1 MAGVSLTGFE
11 IKRFPEIVTD
21 LKTDARTVFQDLVP
35 AGDSVDTGDSSTIG
49 RFIALYS
56 PQFSDLWELAQQ
68 VYSAF
73 DPNSASGIAL
83 DNLVALNGT
92 VRHVASPTAVDV
104 VAWGDNGVSIPP
116 GTELR
121 AVNGDNYTI
130 PADFHFST
138 EENIGFIVTLTTVV
152 EGQEYTL
159 AITRGSTTTTI
170 SYEALPGDTV
180 DDVLSYFYS
189 EISPSPLFISSY
201 GSGALRIES
210 ESIYVPLIVFT
221 NLEPTKIKVKVDAV
235 NQVNGDLP
243 LSANTLTQISTPILG
258 WDSVNNP
265 FAGVPGGD
273 EETDEDLRIRFSLNK
288 YISAVNINESL
299 YSALIN
305 ISGVQEVRIVE
316 NNTDTYDP
324 VFDLP
329 GHSFKP
335 IVLGGDV
342 DAIGAAVWLN
352 QPLGIGSEGNTS
364 VEVLDSQNFPHEIKF
379 ERPTSV
385 PIYITMEIE
394 STNGSLIGGVEA
406 SIKASL
412 IKYFSNMRL
421 GEEVVYSRLFTPINE
436 TAGFQINS
444 LTIGDDP
451 LVMGTS
457 NITLEYNQY
466 ATIDSA
472 DIDITVV

>member
-21 LKTDARTVFQDLVP
+21 LKTDAKTVFQDLVP
-35 AGDSVDTGDSSTIG
+35 AGDSVDTGDSSTLG

-68 VYSAF
+68 VYAAF
-73 DPNSASGIAL
+73 DPNSATGIAL
-83 DNLVALNGT
+83 DNVVALNGT
-92 VRHVASPTAVDV
+92 VRYVASPTSVDV
-104 VAWGDNGVSIPP
+104 VAWGDNGVSVPP
-116 GTELR
+116 GAELR
-121 AVNGDNYTI
+121 AMNGDNYSVSTDFTFTI
-130 PADFHFST
+130 
-138 EENIGFIVTLTTVV
+138 EENVGFILTLPVVV

-159 AITRGSTTTTI
+159 SITRGNTTTSLAYTA
-170 SYEALPGDTV
+170 EAGDTA
-180 DDVLSYFYS
+180 DDVLAYFYAQ
-189 EISPSPLFISSY
+189 IAPNPLFISSY
-201 GSGALRIES
+201 GSGVLRVES
-210 ESIYVPLIVFT
+210 ESIYVPMVVFT
-221 NLEPTKIKVKVDAV
+221 NLQPTKIKLKLDAF
-235 NQVNGDLP
+235 NQVNGNLP
-243 LSANTLTQISTPILG
+243 LSANTLTQISTPVLG

-273 EETDEDLRIRFSLNK
+273 EETDEQLRIRFSLNK

-305 ISGVQEVRIVE
+305 IAGVQEVRIVE
-316 NNTDTYDP
+316 NNTDTYDA
-324 VFDLP
+324 VYDLP

-364 VEVLDSQNFPHEIKF
+364 VEVVDSQSFPHEIKF
-379 ERPTSV
+379 ERPTAV
-385 PIYITMEIE
+385 PIYIDLEIE
-394 STNGSLIGGVEA
+394 STGNLAAGADI

-412 IKYFSNMRL
+412 VNYFSAMRL

-436 TAGFQINS
+436 TPGFQVNS
-444 LTIGDDP
+444 LTIGTDP
-451 LVMGTS
+451 MALGMT
-457 NITLEYNQY
+457 NIELAYNEY
-466 ATIDSA
+466 ATIDTA
-472 DIDITVV
+472 NINITIV

>member
-21 LKTDARTVFQDLVP
+21 LKTEALTVFQDLVP
-35 AGDSVDTGDSSTIG
+35 VGDSVDTGDSSTLG

-68 VYSAF
+68 VYAAF
-73 DPNSASGIAL
+73 DPNSATGIAL

-104 VAWGDNGVSIPP
+104 VAWGDDGVSIPP

-130 PADFHFST
+130 PLDFHFSI
-138 EENIGFIVTLTTVV
+138 EENIGFVLTLPSVV
-152 EGQEYTL
+152 VGQEYTL
-159 AITRGSTTTTI
+159 AITRGTTTTTL
-170 SYEALPGDTV
+170 SYVALSGDTP
-180 DDVLSYFYS
+180 DTVLSYFYG
-189 EISPSPLFISSY
+189 EISSNPLFISSY
-201 GSGALRIES
+201 GSGSLRIES
-210 ESIYVPLIVFT
+210 ESIYVPLVVFT
-221 NLEPTKIKVKVDAV
+221 NLQPTKIKVKVDAV

-243 LSANTLTQISTPILG
+243 LSANTLTQISTPVLG

-273 EETDEDLRIRFSLNK
+273 EETDEQLRLRFSLNK

-299 YSALIN
+299 YSALVN

-364 VEVLDSQNFPHEIKF
+364 VEVLDSQNFPHEIRF
-379 ERPTSV
+379 ERPTSI
-385 PIYITMEIE
+385 PIYIDLEIE
-394 STNGSLIGGVEA
+394 STGTFVAGSEA
-406 SIKASL
+406 AIKASL
-412 IKYFSNMRL
+412 LKYFSNMRL

-436 TAGFQINS
+436 TPGFQVNS
-444 LTIGDDP
+444 LSIGTDP
-451 LVMGTS
+451 LVMGMT
-457 NITLEYNQY
+457 NITLDYNQY
-466 ATIDSA
+466 ATIDTA
-472 DIDITVV
+472 NIDITVV